1 LEWGTSWGSAPK
13 PIPNLLTIPEK
24 AMNYILNFE
33 NVDKGSLALV
43 GGKNAS
49 LGEMIKAGIRVPP
62 GFAVTTDSYLI
73 FITEAGKKDEIFHIL
88 SDVDPED
95 MESLNNVSAEVQ
107 ALIKSA
113 SISDTV
119 QTAIGEGYFQL
130 CERCVAESVPGA
142 VRSSATAEDLPTAS
156 FAGQQDTYLWVE
168 GADQVIKN
176 VQKCWASLFTPRA
189 ISYRIKNNFPHEK
202 VLISVGVQKMV
213 NSRAAGVMF
222 TLHPTDGDPSK
233 VVIEGSWGL
242 GETVVS
248 GSVNPDKF
256 VVDKVVMEISE
267 RTISAK
273 HIECV
278 YDIEKGE
285 VVHADIEPDMQR
297 KCCLEDPEIKE
308 LVKIARKIEKHY
320 GCAMDIE
327 WAIDKDFLFPESV
340 FIVQAR
346 PETVW
351 SQRKKES
358 VIGKKSG
365 YQLLMEQAMKRIKIS
380 G

>member
-1 LEWGTSWGSAPK
+1 
-13 PIPNLLTIPEK
+13 
-24 AMNYILNFE
+24 MDYILNFE
-33 NVDKGSLALV
+33 QLDKSSLPLV

-62 GFAVTTDSYLI
+62 GFAVTTDSYFS
-73 FITEAGKKDEIFHIL
+73 FITETGIKDKIYNIL
-88 SDVDPED
+88 SSIPPDDIEA
-95 MESLNNVSAEVQ
+95 LNRASAEIQ
-107 ALIKSA
+107 ELINKTPL
-113 SISDTV
+113 SDETK
-119 QTAIGEGYFQL
+119 TAIEEGYSQL
-130 CERCVAESVPGA
+130 CEKCAVEIVPVA

-168 GADQVIKN
+168 GEEKIINN
-176 VQKCWASLFTPRA
+176 VHKCWASLFTPRA
-189 ISYRIKNNFPHEK
+189 IDYRNKNDFPHEK

-213 NSRAAGVMF
+213 NSRTAGVMF
-222 TLHPTDGDPSK
+222 TINPTDGDPSK

-267 RTISAK
+267 KTISTK
-273 HIECV
+273 HVECI
-278 YDIEKGE
+278 YDLEKGE
-285 VVHADIEPDMQR
+285 VINTDVEQDMQC
-297 KCCLEDPEIKE
+297 KCCLEDQEVIE
-308 LVKIARKIEKHY
+308 LVKIAKDIETHY
-320 GCAMDIE
+320 GRPMDIE
-327 WAIDKDFLFPESV
+327 WAIDKDFSFPENM

-351 SQRKKES
+351 SQRKKEP

-365 YQLLMEQAMKRIKIS
+365 YQLLMEQAMKRIKIPE
-380 G
+380 

>member
-1 LEWGTSWGSAPK
+1 MA
-13 PIPNLLTIPEK
+13 
-24 AMNYILNFE
+24 YILDFE
-33 NVDKGSLALV
+33 ELNKNSLQMV

-49 LGEMIKAGIRVPP
+49 LGEIIGAGIRVPP
-62 GFAVTTDSYLI
+62 GFAVTTDSYLG
-73 FITEAGKKDEIFHIL
+73 FITDTGIKDTIFQTL
-88 SDVDPED
+88 SGLNVDDVDA
-95 MESLNNVSAEVQ
+95 LNHASFEVRDLINNASMPSNVRA
-107 ALIKSA
+107 
-113 SISDTV
+113 
-119 QTAIGEGYFQL
+119 AIEEGYAQL
-130 CERCVAESVPGA
+130 CTKCVVKTVPVA

-168 GADQVIKN
+168 GIEKVIHS
-176 VQKCWASLFTPRA
+176 VQQCWASLFTPRA

-213 NSRAAGVMF
+213 NSRTAGVMF
-222 TLHPTDGDPSK
+222 TINPTDGDPSK

-267 RTISAK
+267 KTISAK
-273 HIECV
+273 QIKCV
-278 YDIEKGE
+278 YNPDRGE
-285 VVHADIEPDMQR
+285 VVNVDVEPDMQS
-297 KCCLEDPEIKE
+297 KCCMADYEIKE
-308 LVKIARKIEKHY
+308 LVKIAKEIEKHY

-327 WAIDKDFLFPESV
+327 WAIDKDFSFPESV

-358 VIGKKSG
+358 IIGEKSG
-365 YQLLMEQAMKRIKIS
+365 YELLMERAMKRIKIS
-380 G
+380 

>member
-1 LEWGTSWGSAPK
+1 MEYVLVLS
-13 PIPNLLTIPEK
+13 
-24 AMNYILNFE
+24 FDD
-33 NVDKGSLALV
+33 VDKNSLSLV

-62 GFAVTTDSYLI
+62 GFAVTTDAYLN
-73 FITEAGKKDEIFHIL
+73 FITENGIKDQIYSIL
-88 SDVDPED
+88 SDLDVDD
-95 MESLNNVSAEVQ
+95 VDALNNASTEVQ
-107 ALIKSA
+107 QLIRNA
-113 SISDTV
+113 PMSDEV
-119 QTAIGEGYFQL
+119 GEGLRESYSQL
-130 CERCVAESVPGA
+130 CEQCHMEAAPVA

-156 FAGQQDTYLWVE
+156 FAGQQETYLWVE
-168 GADQVIKN
+168 GKDKVIES
-176 VQKCWASLFTPRA
+176 VQNCWASLFTPRA
-189 ISYRIKNNFPHEK
+189 VSYRVKNVFAHEK

-213 NSRAAGVMF
+213 NSKVAGVMF
-222 TLHPTDGDPSK
+222 TLNPTNGDPSK

-256 VVDKVVMEISE
+256 VVDKVVMETNE

-278 YDIEKGE
+278 YDPDKGGVINAE
-285 VVHADIEPDMQR
+285 LDSDRQCR
-297 KCCLEDPEIKE
+297 CCLEDREIIE
-308 LVKIARKIEKHY
+308 LVNIAKNIETHY
-320 GCAMDIE
+320 GRAMDIE
-327 WAIDKDFLFPESV
+327 WAIDKDLSFPENM

-346 PETVW
+346 PETIW
-351 SQRKKES
+351 NQRKEES

-365 YQLLMEQAMKRIKIS
+365 YQLLMEQAMKRIKIQ